1 MIWLLA
7 SLRFMIELF
16 SSLRFMIDLLAA
28 EQTAKYLYTFV
39 YADGK
44 KTLAD
49 GKKTRANDAD
59 RKL

>member
-44 KTLAD
+44 KRWRTVKNA
-49 GKKTRANDAD
+49 GER
-59 RKL
+59 RW